1 MRFDGLLQVI
11 HSSLIS
17 LSQAIKGEVVL
28 TEQLERMKE
37 ALIMNKVPYIWM
49 VGELTKWLISNV
61 TSLVDPDILKV
72 RNKWN
77 SDQV

>member
-49 VGELTKWLISNV
+49 VGELTNWLISNV
-61 TSLVDPDILKV
+61 TSLVDTDILKV
-72 RNKWN
+72 QDK
-77 SDQV
+77 